1 MKRRTWQRYAI
12 GIEGNSYKSDT
23 VEIIGA
29 RWRRKEVRKE
39 KDVKTY
45 KDTVRCKKEKM
56 F

>member
-1 MKRRTWQRYAI
+1 MKGRTWQRYAI
-12 GIEGNSYKSDT
+12 GIEGNSYKS
-23 VEIIGA
+23 EIIGA